1 METSSINTHS
11 HESLCSQGSCQV
23 SLTELIHRVK
33 DLCARPSEAALGQEG
48 VLCSWQS
55 FRESGSSHLAAPPN
69 LGSESFP
76 EGRWGKGARAARRVF
91 IWVLPESGGH
101 PFSSH
106 STDQNS
112 ATGPHSSLRE
122 GGIHSTAA
130 QKEV

>member
-1 METSSINTHS
+1 MEQSSINTHS
-11 HESLCSQGSCQV
+11 RESLCSQGSCQV

-33 DLCARPSEAALGQEG
+33 DLCVYLSEAALGPEG
-48 VLCSWQS
+48 VLCSRQS

-91 IWVLPESGGH
+91 TWILPESGGH

-106 STDQNS
+106 STDQNPV
-112 ATGPHSSLRE
+112 TGPHSSLRE
-122 GGIHSTAA
+122 GGVHSTTA